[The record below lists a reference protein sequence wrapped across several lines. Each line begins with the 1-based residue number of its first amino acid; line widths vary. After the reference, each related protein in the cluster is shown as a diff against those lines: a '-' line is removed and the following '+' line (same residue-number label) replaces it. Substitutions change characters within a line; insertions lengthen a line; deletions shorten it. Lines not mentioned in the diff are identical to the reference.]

1 MHRVALVLA
10 CLACAGQA
18 IDAGK
23 EAEPLKALAAL
34 LHANGAAAFKPS
46 SLGAGL
52 PSSAARR
59 ARHAAPQAAI
69 TDFLSGSFL
78 NLYGDID
85 RQDVDDMMAY
95 RAEKKRAEAAGETF
109 VDPAVIRAQKKAE
122 VEFVKKAVPTAI
134 GGLVVAA
141 IASIFLFQD
150 PDLIADISDNVA
162 DLLDNVR

>member
-1 MHRVALVLA
+1 MHKVALVLA
-10 CLACAGQA
+10 CLAGAAHA
-18 IDAGK
+18 IDASK
-23 EAEPLKALAAL
+23 EAEPLEALAML
-34 LHANGAAAFKPS
+34 LRAKGPAAFQPS